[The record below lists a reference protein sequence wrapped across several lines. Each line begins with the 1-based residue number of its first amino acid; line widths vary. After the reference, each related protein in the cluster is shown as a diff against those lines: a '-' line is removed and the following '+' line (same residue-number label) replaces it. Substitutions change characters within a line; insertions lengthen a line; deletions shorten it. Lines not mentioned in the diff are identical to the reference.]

1 MIYGENPGTDYSKTH
16 AESEREDEACLQT
29 NRKDEEIPY
38 LESAYTES
46 VVTAERKSVKKWTER
61 D

>member
-1 MIYGENPGTDYSKTH
+1 MTFGENPGTDYSKT
-16 AESEREDEACLQT
+16 ACRVRREDEACLQT